1 VAIAD
6 PSKRIEGYPNDPPR
20 EKEVLRFKTYEYD
33 LPFNY
38 PNVEVKRYWHGGE
51 KHGVELFPIKQTDIN
66 QQSLMPGD
74 SIVIQEDE
82 PIVEVAV
89 IGSACTPPGYVTLEA
104 EMIDGE
110 RRDDETVRALPI
122 RFRAD
127 NLWGMH
133 LRGDLLKA
141 GPEVTY
147 RHSPVTGMSCAI
159 FQIPKSKLVRIKSG
173 STVPGWEEDNYPD
186 DIHYSIRVIRVTVV
200 DPQSPNGKV

>member
-1 VAIAD
+1 
-6 PSKRIEGYPNDPPR
+6 
-20 EKEVLRFKTYEYD
+20 
-33 LPFNY
+33 
-38 PNVEVKRYWHGGE
+38 
-51 KHGVELFPIKQTDIN
+51 
-66 QQSLMPGD
+66 
-74 SIVIQEDE
+74 
-82 PIVEVAV
+82 
-89 IGSACTPPGYVTLEA
+89 TPPGYVTLEA

-159 FQIPKSKLVRIKSG
+159 FQIPKSKIDRIKCG
-173 STVPGWEEDNYPD
+173 STVPGSEEDNYPD
-186 DIHYSIRVIRVTVV
+186 DIHYSLRVIRVTVV
-200 DPQSPNGKV
+200 HPQSPNGKV